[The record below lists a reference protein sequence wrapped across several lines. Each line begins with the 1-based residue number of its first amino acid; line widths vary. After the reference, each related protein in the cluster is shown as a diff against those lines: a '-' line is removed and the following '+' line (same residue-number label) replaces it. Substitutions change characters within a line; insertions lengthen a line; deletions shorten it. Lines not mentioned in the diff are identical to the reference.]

1 MKTKLSR
8 AAKIIYG
15 AGDLGFSLTSTI
27 VGAYFLFFLT
37 DVVQI
42 KPAVAGIAILIGK
55 TWDYINDPLIGH
67 LSDRT
72 RSRWG
77 RRRPFLLFGAIPF
90 ALAFIMMW
98 YTPPFTS
105 TTALTV
111 YYAVAYVVFD
121 AAATFVYM
129 PYFALTPELT
139 EDYDERTSLTSYRM
153 FFSIFGSLLA
163 FTVPLMIVGTFT
175 PENAARVLTMAI
187 VFGVISALPLWLVF
201 FNTKE
206 RKSFTTQERPK
217 MIPALKAAFKNR
229 PFVFGAIIYLLT
241 WICMDIIQAMLLF
254 FIKYVLKLES
264 QSEIIMALIF
274 VTAIFSLPLWEYVSR
289 KLGKRYAYAIGVAF
303 WAVVQLALISVGS
316 TVSFGV
322 VIALC
327 IFAGIGVGAA
337 HVLPWSIL
345 PDAIEWD
352 EYHTGERHEGV
363 FYSLITLMQ
372 KIASSVAIP
381 LTAVMLDVTNYV
393 PNAAQQ
399 PASAVMGIRMLVG
412 PIPAVLLAIAIV
424 FALKYPLNKE
434 QFAKIVKELE
444 KRRESV

>member
-1 MKTKLSR
+1 
-8 AAKIIYG
+8 
-15 AGDLGFSLTSTI
+15 
-27 VGAYFLFFLT
+27 
-37 DVVQI
+37 
-42 KPAVAGIAILIGK
+42 
-55 TWDYINDPLIGH
+55 
-67 LSDRT
+67 
-72 RSRWG
+72 
-77 RRRPFLLFGAIPF
+77 
-90 ALAFIMMW
+90 
-98 YTPPFTS
+98 
-105 TTALTV
+105 
-111 YYAVAYVVFD
+111 
-121 AAATFVYM
+121 
-129 PYFALTPELT
+129 
-139 EDYDERTSLTSYRM
+139 
-153 FFSIFGSLLA
+153 
-163 FTVPLMIVGTFT
+163 
-175 PENAARVLTMAI
+175 
-187 VFGVISALPLWLVF
+187 
-201 FNTKE
+201 
-206 RKSFTTQERPK
+206 

-229 PFVFGAIIYLLT
+229 PFIFGAIIYLLT

-254 FIKYVLKLES
+254 FIKYGLKLES

-322 VIALC
+322 VIVLC

-444 KRRESV
+444 KCRESV